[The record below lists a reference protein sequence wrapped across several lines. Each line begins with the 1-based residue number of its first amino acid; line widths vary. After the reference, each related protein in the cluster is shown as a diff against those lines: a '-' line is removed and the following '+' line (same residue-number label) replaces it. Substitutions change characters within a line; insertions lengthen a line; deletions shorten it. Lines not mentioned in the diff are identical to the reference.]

1 MKKSFKQVLS
11 MIAVLLLACV
21 LLAGCSMTG
30 GTEGSEG
37 AAGGGSYTG
46 IIVLVVMLVV
56 FYLFLIR
63 PENKKKKK
71 AEEMRNN
78 LSVGDKITTIG
89 GMVGKIV
96 DISGD
101 LITFETGEDRVR
113 IQVTKWA
120 ISTNAID
127 KSGEEQSK

>member
-1 MKKSFKQVLS
+1 MYIFLTSAEGQATSSAPMLIMMVAL
-11 MIAVLLLACV
+11 IAV
-21 LLAGCSMTG
+21 
-30 GTEGSEG
+30 
-37 AAGGGSYTG
+37 
-46 IIVLVVMLVV
+46 
-56 FYLFLIR
+56 FYFFMIR

-71 AEEMRNN
+71 AEEMRSN
-78 LSVGDKITTIG
+78 LGVGDKITTIG

-120 ISTNAID
+120 ISTNGVE
-127 KSGEEQSK
+127 KNKEE

>member
-1 MKKSFKQVLS
+1 MKKSVK
-11 MIAVLLLACV
+11 LLLSVISAELIFCV
-21 LLAGCSMTG
+21 MFSGCATAGTATDS
-30 GTEGSEG
+30 S
-37 AAGGGSYTG
+37 AGGAGSYSG
-46 IIVLVVMLVV
+46 IIVLFVMLVV
-56 FYLFLIR
+56 FYFFLIR

-96 DISGD
+96 SVNGD
-101 LITFETGEDRVR
+101 LLTFETGEDRVR

-120 ISTNAID
+120 VSTNSID
-127 KSGEEQSK
+127 KGGEQQS

>member
-1 MKKSFKQVLS
+1 MKKTINHLISVIS
-11 MIAVLLLACV
+11 AAIVACF
-21 LLAGCSMTG
+21 LFSGCATAGTA
-30 GTEGSEG
+30 GTEGATG
-37 AAGGGSYTG
+37 AGSYSG

-56 FYLFLIR
+56 FYFFLIR

-127 KSGEEQSK
+127 KAGEQQN

>member
-1 MKKSFKQVLS
+1 MKKHLKKLISVLS
-11 MIAVLLLACV
+11 AAVVSSV
-21 LLAGCSMTG
+21 LFSGCAPAGAAD
-30 GTEGSEG
+30 G
-37 AAGGGSYTG
+37 AAGGAGSYSG

-56 FYLFLIR
+56 FYFFLIR

-89 GMVGKIV
+89 GIVGKSV
-96 DISGD
+96 DVSGD

-113 IQVTKWA
+113 LQVTKWA
-120 ISTNAID
+120 ISTNTID
-127 KSGEEQSK
+127 KGGEQQQNS

>member
-1 MKKSFKQVLS
+1 MKKTIRHLISVLS
-11 MIAVLLLACV
+11 AAFIACFLFSGCV
-21 LLAGCSMTG
+21 TAGTASTDSASG
-30 GTEGSEG
+30 G
-37 AAGGGSYTG
+37 AGSYSG

-56 FYLFLIR
+56 FYFFLIR

-71 AEEMRNN
+71 AEEMRNS

-127 KSGEEQSK
+127 KSGEQQQN

>member
-1 MKKSFKQVLS
+1 MNKTLKQLLA
-11 MIAVLLLACV
+11 MISLLLIACV
-21 LLAGCSMTG
+21 LFSGCAPAGTAD
-30 GTEGSEG
+30 GT
-37 AAGGGSYTG
+37 AAGGAGSYTG

-56 FYLFLIR
+56 FYVFLIR

-96 DISGD
+96 DVSGD

-120 ISTNAID
+120 ISTNSID
-127 KSGEEQSK
+127 KGGEQQNN

>member
-1 MKKSFKQVLS
+1 MNKKMSKILCLVLTAAFVCLS
-11 MIAVLLLACV
+11 LSGCVPATGDASAAANAGAGFSSILMLVVMIAV
-21 LLAGCSMTG
+21 
-30 GTEGSEG
+30 
-37 AAGGGSYTG
+37 
-46 IIVLVVMLVV
+46 
-56 FYLFLIR
+56 FYFMLIR

-71 AEEMRNN
+71 LEEMRSS
-78 LSVGDKITTIG
+78 LGVGDKITTIG

-120 ISTNAID
+120 ISTTGFEKTED
-127 KSGEEQSK
+127 GTK

>member
-1 MKKSFKQVLS
+1 MKKKLS
-11 MIAVLLLACV
+11 KLIGILTAAVSCMALT
-21 LLAGCSMTG
+21 GCAPA
-30 GTEGSEG
+30 G
-37 AAGGGSYTG
+37 AAASGEGGGYSG
-46 IIVLVVMLVV
+46 IILLVVMLVV
-56 FYLFLIR
+56 FYFFLIR

-71 AEEMRNN
+71 AEEMRSS

-120 ISTNAID
+120 ISTNNID
-127 KSGEEQSK
+127 KSGDGTANS

>member
-1 MKKSFKQVLS
+1 MKKTIRHLISVCSAAF
-11 MIAVLLLACV
+11 IACFLFS
-21 LLAGCSMTG
+21 GCAPA
-30 GTEGSEG
+30 G
-37 AAGGGSYTG
+37 AASGDSAATGSSYSG

-56 FYLFLIR
+56 FYFFLIR

-71 AEEMRNN
+71 AEEMRNS

-89 GMVGKIV
+89 GMVGKVV
-96 DISGD
+96 DVSGD

-127 KSGEEQSK
+127 KSGDQQQN